1 VQAAVC
7 QFPTLEAAIQVVIQ
21 AMQMGVGVARIE
33 LFDEVQIDAV
43 IRYSKLEGYERIPTL
58 FIEFHGA
65 PAAVAEQVGTM
76 QALAAEAGG
85 SGFKWAAQPEDRS
98 RLWKARHQN
107 YEANVHYR
115 TGHRMIGTDACVPIS
130 ALAACI
136 LETKEDIA
144 RSGLVA
150 PLVGHA
156 GDGNFHLAVLFDP
169 DEPGARERA
178 EALSDRVS
186 LRAIRYGGTC
196 TGEHGIGSHR
206 IHQLQAEHGDAVD
219 LMRAIK
225 VALDPAGIMNPGKM
239 LPEAA

>member
-1 VQAAVC
+1 
-7 QFPTLEAAIQVVIQ
+7 VVIQ

-43 IRYSKLEGYERIPTL
+43 VRYSKLTGFELKPTL

-65 PAAVAEQVGTM
+65 PAAVAEQVETM
-76 QALAAEAGG
+76 QSLAREADG
-85 SGFKWAAQPEDRS
+85 SGFMWAEKPEDRT

-107 YEANVHYR
+107 YEANVAYR
-115 TGHRMIGTDACVPIS
+115 SGHKMIGTDACVPIS
-130 ALAACI
+130 ALSACI

-150 PLVGHA
+150 PIVGHV

-186 LRAIRYGGTC
+186 LRAIRHGGTC

-206 IHQLQAEHGDAVD
+206 IHQLQEEHGEAVAI
-219 LMRAIK
+219 MRAIK
-225 VALDPAGIMNPGKM
+225 DALDPAGIMNPGKM